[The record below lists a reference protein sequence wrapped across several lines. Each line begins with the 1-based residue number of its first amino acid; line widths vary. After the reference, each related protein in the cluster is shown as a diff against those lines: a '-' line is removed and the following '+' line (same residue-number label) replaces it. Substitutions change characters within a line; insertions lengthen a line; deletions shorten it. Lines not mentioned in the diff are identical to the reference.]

1 MDRTDKLT
9 MANVMFLGGML
20 SFIGSGI
27 YAMLKWA
34 YGGASVSPM
43 FGFINVIPYIAVI
56 MMIYGVVL
64 YYQYFVRDV
73 KSSNQ

>member
-1 MDRTDKLT
+1 
-9 MANVMFLGGML
+9 
-20 SFIGSGI
+20 
-27 YAMLKWA
+27 MLKWA